1 MSANE
6 KRKAILRYVLG
17 AIPVII
23 GFMGFIPFYIPL
35 VCALVGYAL
44 FGFEV
49 YRGMLA
55 GFAKKKIFTEFTLM
69 CVATVG
75 AFAIGEYADAAAVMY
90 LYSLGETIS
99 SGAYARS
106 KKNISEL
113 IEIAPESANLLCDGE
128 IRTVR
133 PEELDIGDLIIVRA
147 GERVAVDA
155 EVVDGGGSADT
166 SSVTGESKPNIHGS
180 LLLFSKHSEIL

>member
-69 CVATVG
+69 CVATIG
-75 AFAIGEYADAAAVMY
+75 AFAIGNIT
-90 LYSLGETIS
+90 L
-99 SGAYARS
+99 
-106 KKNISEL
+106 KNALKSFPPSMNT
-113 IEIAPESANLLCDGE
+113 ASA
-128 IRTVR
+128 
-133 PEELDIGDLIIVRA
+133 
-147 GERVAVDA
+147 
-155 EVVDGGGSADT
+155 
-166 SSVTGESKPNIHGS
+166 
-180 LLLFSKHSEIL
+180 